1 LNAVWAHLRE
11 PRTSVTAMLVA
22 AVTVGFALLLI
33 AYLRT
38 NNTDLVP
45 FQVPFLVSAG
55 AVGLALVGA
64 ASALISVHLDRVEA
78 AEERRQLA
86 ELRRQLRGPR

>member
-1 LNAVWAHLRE
+1 VNAVWASLRE
-11 PRTSVTAMLVA
+11 PRSSVTAMLLAAVA
-22 AVTVGFALLLI
+22 AGFVLLLV

-38 NNTDLVP
+38 SDTDLVP
-45 FQVPFLVSAG
+45 FQLPFLVSAG

-64 ASALISVHLDRVEA
+64 ASALISIHLDRVEA

-86 ELRRQLRGPR
+86 ELRRQLRGAR